1 MNCIYKTNWYRMFL
15 FVIINQTKLNI
26 IFYVAFVFMIKEHLS
41 NYEWVFQQ
49 WKTLYIKLSLSFF
62 TIFVFDCEKA
72 LINAIKLKYSEVDHV
87 FCIWHINNNVLS
99 HCKRKFEIKEAWK
112 IFFNEWKAMMY
123 ALTQQKYID
132 AWNLIDEKYNL
143 SHSECI
149 EYLLNIYIIHYRRKF
164 VKCFINQILHFDI
177 IVTSQNEKE
186 HAVLKRNLMTF
197 IDDFKIVIDNLNL
210 LLINQKHDYVQK
222 FEKRKMKYS
231 MNCRFDIFRNFFSF
245 VISKAL
251 RMIMKKYKRLIDQL
265 IVLSACI
272 KTFKTSFD
280 LSCVYVIQQRLFESS
295 ECFLLEDVHSHWTF
309 EKRVHETINIDS
321 LLHVQNSDVVRFKK
335 RSIETKNRI
344 KKEKAF
350 DNFILRMSSQ
360 FEFVQKK
367 RIESMNENLNED
379 VTRMLVRVDSTSRRR
394 ERSRES
400 EKARDRN
407 DRKNRRNRESRENRE
422 EIRGDQ
428 RDQESQEE
436 SQKNTKND
444 NQD

>member
-1 MNCIYKTNWYRMFL
+1 
-15 FVIINQTKLNI
+15 
-26 IFYVAFVFMIKEHLS
+26 
-41 NYEWVFQQ
+41 
-49 WKTLYIKLSLSFF
+49 
-62 TIFVFDCEKA
+62 
-72 LINAIKLKYSEVDHV
+72 
-87 FCIWHINNNVLS
+87 
-99 HCKRKFEIKEAWK
+99 
-112 IFFNEWKAMMY
+112 
-123 ALTQQKYID
+123 
-132 AWNLIDEKYNL
+132 
-143 SHSECI
+143 
-149 EYLLNIYIIHYRRKF
+149 
-164 VKCFINQILHFDI
+164 
-177 IVTSQNEKE
+177 
-186 HAVLKRNLMTF
+186 
-197 IDDFKIVIDNLNL
+197 
-210 LLINQKHDYVQK
+210 
-222 FEKRKMKYS
+222 
-231 MNCRFDIFRNFFSF
+231 
-245 VISKAL
+245 
-251 RMIMKKYKRLIDQL
+251 
-265 IVLSACI
+265 
-272 KTFKTSFD
+272 
-280 LSCVYVIQQRLFESS
+280 
-295 ECFLLEDVHSHWTF
+295 
-309 EKRVHETINIDS
+309 
-321 LLHVQNSDVVRFKK
+321 LHVQNSDVVRFKK